1 MTKSSDSRSGRSKT
15 TLKKDSSLSSTGKP
29 SKDGSSKHEK
39 ISRAI
44 KKSPATQTAVTSA
57 KRRSSETRNKIF
69 SSLVEKFSKNAHSEE
84 EENTRGG
91 ENIPDYAA
99 NSTILQY
106 LSSSGARPTRP
117 PVNPITIDLQA
128 PKEVLS
134 HAQKRKLKQPVVVIT
149 KEMREAF
156 KEERKELRKVKR
168 MLKSNGSRRK
178 YAKYCAKRGREED
191 ENEEAVQ
198 ALDPDFAP
206 RSRGR
211 RLE

>member
-1 MTKSSDSRSGRSKT
+1 MTKSSDSRSGRPNT
-15 TLKKDSSLSSTGKP
+15 LLKKSSSLSPTSKP
-29 SKDGSSKHEK
+29 SKDVPSTHEK
-39 ISRAI
+39 ISRAV
-44 KKSPATQTAVTSA
+44 KKSPATQTTATSA
-57 KRRSSETRNKIF
+57 KHRSSETRNRIF
-69 SSLVEKFSKNAHSEE
+69 SSLIEKFSKNAHPEE
-84 EENTRGG
+84 EESARDG

-99 NSTILQY
+99 NSTVLQY

-117 PVNPITIDLQA
+117 PVNPITIDLHA

-134 HAQKRKLKQPVVVIT
+134 HAQRRKLKQPVVVIT
-149 KEMREAF
+149 KEMKETF

-168 MLKSNGSRRK
+168 MLKSSGARRK
-178 YAKYCAKRGREED
+178 YAKFCAKRSREED